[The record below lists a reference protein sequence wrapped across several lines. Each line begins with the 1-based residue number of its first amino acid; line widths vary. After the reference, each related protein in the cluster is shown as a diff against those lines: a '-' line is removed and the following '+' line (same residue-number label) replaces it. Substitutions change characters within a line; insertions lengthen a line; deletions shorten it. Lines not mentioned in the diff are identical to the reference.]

1 MREFP
6 CEKVREGVDDI
17 GNLVCKVRNHLSIV
31 KIKER
36 YKVMDN
42 FSFRLATTEGIK
54 KAIIRDIPTNEAF
67 YFDEL
72 SV

>member
-1 MREFP
+1 MHEFP
-6 CEKVREGVDDI
+6 YEKVREGVDDF
-17 GNLVCKVRNHLSIV
+17 GNLVCKVTNHLSIV

-36 YKVMDN
+36 CKVMDN

-54 KAIIRDIPTNEAF
+54 AIIRDIPTNEAA

>member
-1 MREFP
+1 MHEFP

-54 KAIIRDIPTNEAF
+54 AIIGDIPTNEAA

>member
-1 MREFP
+1 MHEFP

-36 YKVMDN
+36 YKVMDS
-42 FSFRLATTEGIK
+42 FSFRLATTEVIE
-54 KAIIRDIPTNEAF
+54 AIIRDIPTNEAA

>member
-1 MREFP
+1 MHEFP

-54 KAIIRDIPTNEAF
+54 AIIRDIPTNEAF